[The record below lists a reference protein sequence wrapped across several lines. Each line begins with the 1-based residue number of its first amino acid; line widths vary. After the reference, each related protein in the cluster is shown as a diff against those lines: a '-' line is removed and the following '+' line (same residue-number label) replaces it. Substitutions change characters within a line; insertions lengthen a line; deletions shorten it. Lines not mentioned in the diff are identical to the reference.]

1 MKSIRG
7 HRTAQ
12 IFTNSQGYD
21 QFYRMKRKGDAN
33 AALMSFIQ
41 DTGIPEIVVSDGADE
56 TIQGEFERICRKYQ
70 IKQEQTV
77 PYSPWSNLAEA
88 SVRELNSGMRRAMR
102 RTGSPKRTWCYCG
115 KWIAAI
121 RRLTAL
127 DLPQLE
133 GRVAEEQVLGF
144 TPDISSYAQFDCIN
158 MCTTGTRRTVS
169 RKTRGWLVVG

>member
-1 MKSIRG
+1 MFSKVKSIRG

-12 IFTNSQGYD
+12 IFMNGQRYD
-21 QFYRMKRKGDAN
+21 QFYPMKTQGDAS

-41 DTGIPEIVVSDGADE
+41 DTGIPQIIVSDGAE
-56 TIQGEFERICRKYQ
+56 ESIHGEFEQICRKYH

-88 SVRELNSGMRRAMR
+88 LVHELKSGMRRAMQW
-102 RTGSPKRTWCYCG
+102 TGSPKRTWCYCG

-121 RRLTAL
+121 RRLTTL

-133 GRVAEEQVLGF
+133 G
-144 TPDISSYAQFDCIN
+144 
-158 MCTTGTRRTVS
+158 
-169 RKTRGWLVVG
+169 